1 MCLDPGGMWG
11 HCARSEQ
18 VKSLL
23 CLLPTAGATPDLWR
37 NATVWGLTLPHSL
50 GLARDWG
57 SGGGGA
63 RHIQTHTLTITV
75 RDPEA
80 LPSFSVR
87 VPST

>member
-37 NATVWGLTLPHSL
+37 NATVWGLTLLHSL
-50 GLARDWG
+50 GLVPVTGAVG
-57 SGGGGA
+57 AGG
-63 RHIQTHTLTITV
+63 QDTYKHTLSQS
-75 RDPEA
+75 
-80 LPSFSVR
+80 L
-87 VPST
+87 